1 MYIFNL
7 NITLC
12 IKSLMTMSLIKP
24 ILYPAR
30 ECGPTKIGFSAHLQT
45 SPCHRKTGF
54 DSREV

>member
-45 SPCHRKTGF
+45 SPGHRVISIVAG
-54 DSREV
+54 